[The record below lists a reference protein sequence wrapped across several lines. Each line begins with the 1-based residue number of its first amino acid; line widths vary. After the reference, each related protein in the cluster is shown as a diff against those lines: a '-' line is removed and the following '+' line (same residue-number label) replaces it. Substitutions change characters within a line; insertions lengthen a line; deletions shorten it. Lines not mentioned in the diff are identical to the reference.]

1 MVYSL
6 ACSGGGKGEEM
17 TLAPM
22 TLEAQSIAHKIERAK
37 TLLAEARTDYERMDI
52 RDQAR
57 AAMAAATI
65 LGLREVAVAASWLV
79 ARAERAIAQAN
90 PSRLPG
96 DRGQGR
102 AAKSVD
108 SESTD
113 LANDTLSQMRR
124 AHRDYTD
131 EQFDEMEAA
140 SLANPEAPPITRKA
154 LTNPTPHLARASGNE
169 AWHTPDDLI
178 ELVRAVLGTIELDPA
193 SNPVAQERIR
203 AERYHT
209 IEDDGLAQY
218 WYGKVYLNPPYTGGM
233 VDKFADKLIAE
244 YTDGHVPEAIWLSNN
259 STDTAWFARLSAAA
273 SAILFIRGRVKFWT
287 SDADGNESTGS
298 PLQGQ
303 VLVYLGEDPSAFIHE
318 CQTRECGR
326 GYLSVP
332 AEGST
337 WL

>member
-90 PSRLPG
+90 PPRTGNRYTEKVDITPG
-96 DRGQGR
+96 VIS
-102 AAKSVD
+102 K
-108 SESTD
+108 
-113 LANDTLSQMRR
+113 TLSDMRH
-124 AHRDYTD
+124 AHAPYTD
-131 EQFDEMEAA
+131 EQFDEMEATA
-140 SLANPEAPPITRKA
+140 LADPDAIPITRKA
-154 LTNPTPHLARASGNE
+154 LTNPTPHLARSSGNE
-169 AWHTPDDLI
+169 EWHTPDDLI
-178 ELVRAVLGTIELDPA
+178 ELARAVLGNIELDPA

-303 VLVYLGEDPSAFIHE
+303 VLVYLGDDPATFIRE
-318 CQTRECGR
+318 CRTRECGS
-326 GYLSVP
+326 GYSSVP
-332 AEGST
+332 AEGSN